1 MFSIEISGADFA
13 SGHLWCVIVAQVQS
27 DKIFFYE
34 NNYYSMY
41 STCFEFITS
50 GNVLIAGLKVCL

>member
-27 DKIFFYE
+27 DKIFFFMRII
-34 NNYYSMY
+34 SIVC
-41 STCFEFITS
+41 TVH
-50 GNVLIAGLKVCL
+50 VLNSSHLGMF